1 MSATTAVKVA
11 VRVRPMNSR
20 EIKMNAKE
28 IVTMNGNQT
37 MLQNPNMDADV
48 KKFSFDYSY
57 NSSCESTDR
66 RYVNQTKVYN
76 DLGLDVVNACF
87 DGFNACVFAYGQTGS
102 GKSYSMMGYGE
113 KGLIPRICEGIFAKS
128 NKLKGGEDK
137 VTFKCDVEYLEIY
150 NEKVRDLL
158 SDTPKGELNHSL
170 KVREDP
176 KLGPYVEGLTA
187 RTVTDFQGIDDLMEA
202 GNKNRTT
209 AKTNMNDT
217 SSRSHAVFTLRFTQ
231 ATFIQGVPC
240 EKTSKIN
247 LVDLAGS
254 ERTSSTGA
262 TGQRLK
268 EGGNINKSLTT
279 LGLVISALAERS
291 QKEAKKAK
299 STPKKGDKPAKIFVP
314 YRDSVLTWLLKE
326 SLGGNSKTI
335 MLAALSPADVNYGE
349 TLSTLHYAN
358 RAKNI
363 VNKAMINEDENVRII
378 KELRGEI
385 LKLKELLGGDE
396 AINKLTNEREAAQAR
411 LDAATTEEDKAL
423 AEKDLEQ
430 ANAALNRVEDRS
442 QAQAAN
448 LRQAENMMSSL
459 TDAWKEKWQG
469 QTKMME
475 ERALDVKESGKALT
489 IDSQRP
495 HLVSLNLD
503 DPLATGVTLYYL
515 EEGVTLLGKAG
526 TVNNMGSP
534 ADINLSGEDSAANH
548 CEIHNEGDETVI
560 LTPVDG
566 ACMVNGTTITEPTEI
581 SQGNTIVLGR
591 DNIFRFN
598 HPKHA
603 TRLRSR
609 QQTAEN
615 GLTDETTNSLVF
627 SPGQIFEDRRAAEKQ
642 ALVDTQKELK
652 ELRDTERERAV
663 EFEQAASEKKKVE
676 EDLESKAAEAQNLT
690 NMMLKMREIMMERE
704 QKMTELEKTKAQD
717 LDRES
722 ESLKIIQEE
731 KAAMELAR
739 IEAERELEEM
749 KAKNAELELL
759 RKEAEEQRLA
769 EANQRENAVHSKLKE
784 IEDNRTKAAEEAN
797 ERLEEQRRL
806 AADMES
812 KVLAAEQRMRDQELA
827 AEAERKE
834 AERIAAEHASLLSE
848 RQAERQ
854 AQEEARLK
862 LDAEKLRIKQ
872 EAEMAKAAAQKSQE
886 QLTALKELNDAKE
899 MEATAQQQKRLQ
911 EEVDMKLKFA
921 TLEKKLKRA
930 ETLTVRHRDEVQSFD
945 DIWNIK
951 IPRFHIR
958 DIKGEKPFVVYEV
971 KVWLRGE
978 EWKVFRRY
986 SQFEGL
992 NRDFR
997 RRFPNVM
1004 KEIVFPTKGP
1014 LFKKS
1019 IKDSQFLKERRISL
1033 ESYLKELVLKTHTTT
1048 GSPFYRASRQKLQRE
1063 SAFFNNAAAL
1073 QL

>member
-1 MSATTAVKVA
+1 MSAATAVKVA

-20 EIKMNAKE
+20 EIKMNATE
-28 IVTMNGNQT
+28 IVTMNGDQT
-37 MLQNPNMDADV
+37 MLQNPQMAADV

-57 NSSCESTDR
+57 NSSVPSSDK

-76 DLGLDVVNACF
+76 DLGVDVVDACF
-87 DGFNACVFAYGQTGS
+87 EGFNACVFAYGQTGS

-113 KGLIPRICEGIFAKS
+113 KGLIPRICEGIFARS
-128 NKLKGGEDK
+128 AQLKLKDDSL
-137 VTFKCDVEYLEIY
+137 TFKCDVEYLEIY
-150 NEKVRDLL
+150 NEKVRDLI
-158 SDTPKGELNHSL
+158 SDTPKGQINHTL

-176 KLGPYVEGLTA
+176 KLGPYVENLTA
-187 RTVTDFQGIDDLMEA
+187 RTVTDFEGIDELMEA
-202 GNKNRTT
+202 GNQNRTT

-231 ATFIQGVPC
+231 ALLIQGIPC

-262 TGQRLK
+262 TGVRLK

-279 LGLVISALAERS
+279 LGLVIHALAERS
-291 QKEAKKAK
+291 QKEAKKTNK
-299 STPKKGDKPAKIFVP
+299 SPGKKGPKAAKTFVP

-385 LKLKELLGGDE
+385 LKLKDLLGGDE
-396 AINKLTNEREAAQAR
+396 AIEKLTEDRESAKAR
-411 LDAATTEEDKAL
+411 LEAATTEEEKEA
-423 AEKDLEQ
+423 AEKQLQD
-430 ANAALNRVEDRS
+430 ADAALHRVNDRN

-448 LRQAENMMSSL
+448 IKQAENMMSSL

-469 QTKMME
+469 QTKVME
-475 ERALDVKESGKALT
+475 ERTLDLKESGKALT
-489 IDSQRP
+489 IDSAMP

-515 EEGVTLLGKAG
+515 EEGTTLLGKAG

-534 ADINLSGEDSAANH
+534 ADINLSGPNAEPNH
-548 CEIHNEGDETVI
+548 CEIHNENDETVI
-560 LTPVDG
+560 LTPMDG
-566 ACMVNGTTITEPTEI
+566 PCMVNGVTITEATEI
-581 SQGNTIVLGR
+581 TQGNTIVMGR

-598 HPKHA
+598 HPKSA
-603 TRLRSR
+603 SKMRERK
-609 QQTAEN
+609 
-615 GLTDETTNSLVF
+615 ETTELDAVF
-627 SPGQIFEDRRAAEKQ
+627 SPGQIFEDRRLAEKQ
-642 ALVDTQKELK
+642 RIEETEKQLEELK
-652 ELRDTERERAV
+652 NNERERKTQL
-663 EFEQAASEKKKVE
+663 EEAASEKEKIQQ
-676 EDLESKAAEAQNLT
+676 DLESKATEAQNLT

-704 QKMTELEKTKAQD
+704 EKMTELEKSKAED
-717 LDRES
+717 FNRES
-722 ESLKIIQEE
+722 ESLKIIADE
-731 KAAMELAR
+731 KAALELAR
-739 IEAERELEEM
+739 LDAETQLHEM
-749 KAKNAELELL
+749 KEKNEVLEKA
-759 RKEAEEQRLA
+759 RKEAEEQRLYE
-769 EANQRENAVHSKLKE
+769 EAQREAAVTTRLKE
-784 IEDNRTKAAEEAN
+784 IELNREKLAEEHKAK
-797 ERLEEQRRL
+797 LEEQRKL
-806 AADMES
+806 ASDMEY
-812 KVLAAEQRMRDQELA
+812 KMQEAEQRIRDQEQA
-827 AEAERKE
+827 AETDRVE
-834 AERIAAEHASLLSE
+834 AERIAKENATLLAERELE
-848 RQAERQ
+848 RQKEHESR
-854 AQEEARLK
+854 K
-862 LDAEKLRIKQ
+862 NLDAEKLRIKQ
-872 EAEMAKAAAQKSQE
+872 EAEMARAAAQKSQE
-886 QLTALKELNDAKE
+886 QLAALKQLNDAKE
-899 MEATAQQQKRLQ
+899 MEASAAQQKRLQ
-911 EEVDMKLKFA
+911 EEVDLKKKFA

-930 ETLTVRHRDEVQSFD
+930 ETLTVRHRDDVQSFD

-978 EWKVFRRY
+978 EWKVFRRF

-992 NRDFR
+992 HREFK
-997 RRFPNVM
+997 RRFPHVM
-1004 KEIVFPTKGP
+1004 KEILFPSKGP
-1014 LFKKS
+1014 MFKKS
-1019 IKDSQFLKERRISL
+1019 IKDSQFLKERRIAL
-1033 ESYLKELVLKTHTTT
+1033 EGYLKELTLKTHTTT